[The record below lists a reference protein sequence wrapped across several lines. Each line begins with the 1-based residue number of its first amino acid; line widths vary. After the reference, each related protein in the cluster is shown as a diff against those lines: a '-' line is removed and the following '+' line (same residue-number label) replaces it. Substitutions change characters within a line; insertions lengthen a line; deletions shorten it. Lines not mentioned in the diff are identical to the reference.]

1 MTILIGCVLLVGAGL
16 SVPAAIQATVATADW
31 LEDMTGLLW
40 PAIPAAFIIWAL
52 EFSLVGTLFYT
63 ISEL

>member
-1 MTILIGCVLLVGAGL
+1 MTILTSCALLVGAIL
-16 SVPAAIQATVATADW
+16 SVPATAKVTVATADW

-40 PAIPAAFIIWAL
+40 PAVPAAFIIWAL
-52 EFSLVGTLFYT
+52 EFTLVGALFYT